1 MCIWEVDSAKR
12 HCEYCTY
19 RGGCEKYPLEKKI
32 RFRMGAAMYIEI
44 MSEIIGADVLERT
57 RRQIKVWARSL
68 IAYQLRID
76 GETFMAIGEH
86 LGITHAT
93 VIHGINQVEKMLTY
107 PHMYSD
113 LVELWAEF
121 QKRLSLQKTM

>member
-1 MCIWEVDSAKR
+1 
-12 HCEYCTY
+12 
-19 RGGCEKYPLEKKI
+19 
-32 RFRMGAAMYIEI
+32 MGAAMYIEI
-44 MSEIIGADVLERT
+44 MSGIIGSDVLERT

-68 IAYQLRID
+68 IAYQMRID

-121 QKRLSLQKTM
+121 QKRLSLQKTT